1 MGTARRNDP
10 ASGGR
15 CVVSGLRARTGPRTR
30 AGGQLRAGHVRPAAP
45 SWGWAAWSVLAR
57 LPGPVHVCARCVCT
71 HVCSGVC
78 AHTVCVR
85 MRVCTFVCIPACV
98 CTRHV
103 CTRVLGVCAHTRVR
117 VPAVEAPSSA
127 PRPPGVQAAPGPA
140 GGGTAQ
146 CCGRKC
152 VLSPPETKL
161 FFVVFYDF

>member
-1 MGTARRNDP
+1 MLGTARRNDP
-10 ASGGR
+10 ATGSR

-103 CTRVLGVCAHTRVR
+103 CTRVLGVGSVIRTA
-117 VPAVEAPSSA
+117 A
-127 PRPPGVQAAPGPA
+127 PRSSGGTRAGE
-140 GGGTAQ
+140 GGGAPRSAVGENVSCRLLRQ
-146 CCGRKC
+146 NFSLWCFMISDS
-152 VLSPPETKL
+152 VS
-161 FFVVFYDF
+161 

>member
-1 MGTARRNDP
+1 MLGTARRNDP

-15 CVVSGLRARTGPRTR
+15 CVVSGLRARMGPRTR

-103 CTRVLGVCAHTRVR
+103 CTRVLGVGSVICTA
-117 VPAVEAPSSA
+117 A
-127 PRPPGVQAAPGPA
+127 PRSSGGPGPA
-140 GGGTAQ
+140 RGGGHRA
-146 CCGRKC
+146 
-152 VLSPPETKL
+152 VLWEKMCPVAS
-161 FFVVFYDF
+161 

>member
-1 MGTARRNDP
+1 MLGTARRNDP

-15 CVVSGLRARTGPRTR
+15 GVVSGLRARTGPRTR

-85 MRVCTFVCIPACV
+85 MRVCTIVCIPACV
-98 CTRHV
+98 CTRACV
-103 CTRVLGVCAHTRVR
+103 CPRWRLRRPHRGPQEFRRHLG
-117 VPAVEAPSSA
+117 PQGGA
-127 PRPPGVQAAPGPA
+127 PRSAVGENVSCRLLRQNFSLW
-140 GGGTAQ
+140 
-146 CCGRKC
+146 CFMISDS
-152 VLSPPETKL
+152 VS
-161 FFVVFYDF
+161 

>member
-1 MGTARRNDP
+1 MLTP
-10 ASGGR
+10 
-15 CVVSGLRARTGPRTR
+15 
-30 AGGQLRAGHVRPAAP
+30 
-45 SWGWAAWSVLAR
+45 
-57 LPGPVHVCARCVCT
+57 
-71 HVCSGVC
+71 
-78 AHTVCVR
+78 CVR

-103 CTRVLGVCAHTRVR
+103 CTRVLGVGSVIRTA
-117 VPAVEAPSSA
+117 A
-127 PRPPGVQAAPGPA
+127 PRSSGGTRAGEG